1 MQVFALKNTFVQ
13 DRTYYLRD
21 EKIVLPGIT
30 TVLQQLFM
38 SQAGTPI
45 KRTYSSRNNTVERE
59 SEVSQP
65 TDNNDNN
72 LSVTPVIT
80 QMGRYHVELVPLPAA
95 NSLLVK
101 TSREG
106 LELVGSLIDQLDK
119 PKRQVELSLW
129 IIDISKNKA
138 DSLGIDWQAGYSSGN
153 HSFFFNTSS
162 LSAASG
168 LNFLGKIRALTEDG
182 DAKMVSRPILLTQ
195 ENTPAIFDNNT
206 TFYTQIK
213 GERVATL
220 ESTTFGTMMSVLPR
234 IGNSNKEIEMIINLE
249 DGAEKKD
256 DKAKDETV
264 ESLPVINRTNISTVA
279 RVSEGGS
286 LLIGGY
292 TREDN
297 INAETKIPVLSS
309 IPLIGG
315 LFSYK
320 SDNNKKMVRIFM
332 LQPRLLD
339 NTETD
344 LSESISQNPFQPM
357 DKKKQHKHCNNF
369 KLLWGNVMI
378 APINSSIPIRQETK
392 ENNVS
397 RKNQQ
402 ETEYKQ
408 PKISEKQNYQ
418 NQLADIA
425 DDMSMVVTQ
434 FSQRYGKWLDK
445 KANRG
450 KSTLYITED
459 GSDKKLN
466 KALLMFKKSGQSI
479 QELLAYLRQMFPD
492 ESDLVMVL
500 RELLRKKK
508 LGAQLDAG
516 IENEIARLLEGKN
529 AKNIKAG
536 INIAL
541 KAKTFA
547 KLLALNPTVLRDLYR
562 SYINLDI
569 EPIFFFQMWMEEY
582 DIKQCT
588 IILTFLSQSLLCDM

>member
-1 MQVFALKNTFVQ
+1 MKIKNNICCAIGLSICCSLIFPVQGAEGKVIYTHQVKKPDMFIAVDTRIEQFFFVLSDKLDKPFILSNAVKKKRVTGNFDISSPQDAFDSMVRRMSLLYFNDGESIYVYENSEIQQELFQVKNIGITELKNYLQDVGLFDTRFPLRSGQDQRTFYISGPPVYLKLVKAAAEYLDNAVQEQIYQNISNQVPTGSSRYGEEFVQVFALKNTFVQ
-13 DRTYYLRD
+13 DRTYSLRD

-38 SQAGTPI
+38 SQTGG
-45 KRTYSSRNNTVERE
+45 TYSSRNNPIERE
-59 SEVSQP
+59 GDSSLP
-65 TDNNDNN
+65 TDNNEND
-72 LSVTPVIT
+72 LSATPIIT
-80 QMGRYHVELVPLPAA
+80 QMGQYHVELVPLPAA

-106 LELVGSLIDQLDK
+106 LELVSSLIEQLDK

-138 DSLGIDWQAGYSSGN
+138 DSLGIDWQAGYTSGN
-153 HSFFFNTSS
+153 HSFSFNTSS

-168 LNFLGKIRALTEDG
+168 FNFLGKIKALTEDG

-234 IGNSNKEIEMIINLE
+234 IGGSNKEIEMIINLE

-256 DKAKDETV
+256 DAEKDETV
-264 ESLPVINRTNISTVA
+264 ERLPVINRTNISTVA

-344 LSESISQNPFQPM
+344 LSESLSQDPFQPM
-357 DKKKQHKHCNNF
+357 NKKTTQA
-369 KLLWGNVMI
+369 L
-378 APINSSIPIRQETK
+378 
-392 ENNVS
+392 
-397 RKNQQ
+397 QQ
-402 ETEYKQ
+402 LQ
-408 PKISEKQNYQ
+408 
-418 NQLADIA
+418 AF
-425 DDMSMVVTQ
+425 M
-434 FSQRYGKWLDK
+434 R
-445 KANRG
+445 
-450 KSTLYITED
+450 
-459 GSDKKLN
+459 
-466 KALLMFKKSGQSI
+466 
-479 QELLAYLRQMFPD
+479 
-492 ESDLVMVL
+492 
-500 RELLRKKK
+500 
-508 LGAQLDAG
+508 
-516 IENEIARLLEGKN
+516 
-529 AKNIKAG
+529 
-536 INIAL
+536 
-541 KAKTFA
+541 
-547 KLLALNPTVLRDLYR
+547 
-562 SYINLDI
+562 
-569 EPIFFFQMWMEEY
+569 
-582 DIKQCT
+582 
-588 IILTFLSQSLLCDM
+588 